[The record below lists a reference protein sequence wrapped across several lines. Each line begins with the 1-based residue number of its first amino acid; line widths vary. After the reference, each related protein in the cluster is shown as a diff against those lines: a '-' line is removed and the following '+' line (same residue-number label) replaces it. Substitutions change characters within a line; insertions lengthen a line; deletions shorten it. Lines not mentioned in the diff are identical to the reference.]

1 MSKEYRIVSGSNP
14 INVQEQMNMLAK
26 LGFEIAI
33 GQSLTV
39 AGTDANNRFFSII
52 MSNDARPEVQPIPT
66 RAILTEQQTTRTYS
80 QWDSPWED
88 FHNK

>member
-33 GQSLTV
+33 GQSRTV

-52 MSNDARPEVQPIPT
+52 MSKDVLEVTQIPT
-66 RAILTEQQTTRTYS
+66 RTILTYFT
-80 QWDSPWED
+80 
-88 FHNK
+88 